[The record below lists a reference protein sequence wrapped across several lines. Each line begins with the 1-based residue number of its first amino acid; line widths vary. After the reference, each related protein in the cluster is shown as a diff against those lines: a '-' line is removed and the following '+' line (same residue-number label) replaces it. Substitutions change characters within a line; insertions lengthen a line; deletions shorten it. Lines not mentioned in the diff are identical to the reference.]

1 MKKVIIVLFYLILN
15 NASFADIL
23 LNESF
28 TAGVLPAGWTN
39 SAQQGTA
46 IWTIR
51 NTPVFSSPSAG
62 NYIVFD
68 DFVLGAGVTPNEATL
83 RTPTVNFTNRNTA
96 FLKISHHWFG
106 VEFTH
111 GYIEISNN
119 GGVSWTQLIDYE
131 KLTRGTLAA
140 PQDTTFDITA
150 IAANQANVQLRFRY
164 TDGGQAGRFWY
175 LDDIVLYSNPDVGVS
190 KLILPNY
197 LGCAQSYGATETV
210 TVQITNYSFEP
221 ITNIPVTCE
230 ITGGTTATLTGTYT
244 GPLIPGGATA
254 NFTFATPIN
263 MTADA
268 IYHFLSYTTLSNDSY
283 NLNDSLFD
291 GRQQLVAAYPYTAD
305 FNISNSGW
313 LATGQAPPLN
323 NGRNFIHGNIPY
335 LNGSQGNGKS
345 FYIETAAPYYDG
357 SQIWVESPVFNF
369 SALTSPQ
376 LSMDIKH
383 SLHSSDWVKVEYS
396 TNGGTSWTQLGNSSS
411 PNWYNLITY
420 FFQSIN

>member
-131 KLTRGTLAA
+131 KITRGSLAA

-150 IAANQANVQLRFRY
+150 IAANQANVQGVFVIQMGDKL
-164 TDGGQAGRFWY
+164 
-175 LDDIVLYSNPDVGVS
+175 VG
-190 KLILPNY
+190 I
-197 LGCAQSYGATETV
+197 G
-210 TVQITNYSFEP
+210 I
-221 ITNIPVTCE
+221 
-230 ITGGTTATLTGTYT
+230 
-244 GPLIPGGATA
+244 
-254 NFTFATPIN
+254 
-263 MTADA
+263 
-268 IYHFLSYTTLSNDSY
+268 
-283 NLNDSLFD
+283 
-291 GRQQLVAAYPYTAD
+291 
-305 FNISNSGW
+305 
-313 LATGQAPPLN
+313 
-323 NGRNFIHGNIPY
+323 
-335 LNGSQGNGKS
+335 
-345 FYIETAAPYYDG
+345 
-357 SQIWVESPVFNF
+357 
-369 SALTSPQ
+369 
-376 LSMDIKH
+376 
-383 SLHSSDWVKVEYS
+383 
-396 TNGGTSWTQLGNSSS
+396 
-411 PNWYNLITY
+411 
-420 FFQSIN
+420 